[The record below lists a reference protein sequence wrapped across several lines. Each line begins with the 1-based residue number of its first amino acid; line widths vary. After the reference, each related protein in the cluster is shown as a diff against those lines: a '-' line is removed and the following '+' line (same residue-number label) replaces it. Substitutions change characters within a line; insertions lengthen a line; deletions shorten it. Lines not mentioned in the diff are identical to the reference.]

1 MTKLQQA
8 LRAFDEL
15 NRQDPNKVAYMGS
28 KIAKE
33 QLYSQR
39 MYARLLA
46 FKPDANEALI
56 LAIYSQHIQRWKIAR
71 DTYPVTRQ
79 GYKQWRQKL
88 ALFHAETAAAVL
100 IELGYDRETIVR
112 VQYLLKKK
120 GLKRDEDSQ
129 ILEDV
134 VCLVF
139 IEHYLAEFADKHSEE
154 KLIGIIKKT
163 WCKMSAKGHL
173 AALDIDLPEK
183 LKALI
188 VKAIKSN

>member
-1 MTKLQQA
+1 MTKLEQA
-8 LRAFDEL
+8 LKAFDEL
-15 NRQDPNKVAYMGS
+15 NRQDPNKVAYMSG

-71 DTYPVTRQ
+71 DTYPMTRQ

-100 IELGYDRETIVR
+100 VELGYDRETIVR

-139 IEHYLAEFADKHSEE
+139 IEYYLAEFAEKHNEE
-154 KLIGIIKKT
+154 KLIDIIRKS
-163 WCKMSAKGHL
+163 WRKMSDKAHQV
-173 AALDIDLPEK
+173 ALNIDLPEK
-183 LKALI
+183 LKGLI
-188 VKAIKSN
+188 TKAIS